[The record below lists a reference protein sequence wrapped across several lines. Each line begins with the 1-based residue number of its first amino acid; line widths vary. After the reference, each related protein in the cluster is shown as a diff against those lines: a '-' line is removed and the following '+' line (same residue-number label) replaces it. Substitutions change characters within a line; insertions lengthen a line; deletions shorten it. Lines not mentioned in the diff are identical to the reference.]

1 MHMGVQYATAM
12 AKCWPPRAGFC
23 GRQPQPDRAVKT
35 PNPLQQNYALADLT
49 MYYFEKYGKEGEEAI
64 GCVSVIILLVFCGG
78 WQAATS

>member
-1 MHMGVQYATAM
+1 
-12 AKCWPPRAGFC
+12 
-23 GRQPQPDRAVKT
+23 
-35 PNPLQQNYALADLT
+35 